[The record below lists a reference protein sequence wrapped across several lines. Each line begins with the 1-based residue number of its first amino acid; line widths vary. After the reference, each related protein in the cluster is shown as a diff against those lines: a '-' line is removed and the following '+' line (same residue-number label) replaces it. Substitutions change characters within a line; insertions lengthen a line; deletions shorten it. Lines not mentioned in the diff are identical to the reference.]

1 MRPNLL
7 LVIVDDLR
15 SDRLGFAGLERAET
29 PFLDSVAARG
39 VRFTRCFSTAG
50 WTLPACASIV
60 TGLHPS
66 EHGLIHHD
74 RRFDAPK
81 IPALLGAGYAS
92 FGVGNNGN
100 LVPDDIPEETLES
113 LGFERRPRVWK
124 RFGWQEGFETYRWFH
139 KEDKDGPF
147 EAFAQWLTTRG
158 DDSRPWFAMLHTN
171 VVHDYDMD
179 HPWCTDVGRFLDGDL
194 HPELRRFRDGPHIWA
209 ETPEGLDH
217 ARLAEQLVAKYDA
230 CVAEADRRL
239 AEALEPVDLS
249 RTVVCIASDHGEG

>member
-81 IPALLGAGYAS
+81 IPARLGAGYAS

-113 LGFERRPRVWK
+113 LGFERRPHTLRDVGHGEPLEVAQEQRLPVRLGQIDDGRRNFRVQI
-124 RFGWQEGFETYRWFH
+124 G
-139 KEDKDGPF
+139 
-147 EAFAQWLTTRG
+147 TRG
-158 DDSRPWFAMLHTN
+158 ELGGIGTGGRAPTCHERFAPPAPPGCAPT
-171 VVHDYDMD
+171 
-179 HPWCTDVGRFLDGDL
+179 
-194 HPELRRFRDGPHIWA
+194 
-209 ETPEGLDH
+209 
-217 ARLAEQLVAKYDA
+217 
-230 CVAEADRRL
+230 
-239 AEALEPVDLS
+239 LS
-249 RTVVCIASDHGEG
+249 RYVACDGAEPTAG